1 MRKLIVFF
9 SLSLFFVSC
18 NPQGGG
24 GTQPEPY
31 KRPFPTKAYYNGDLK
46 KTIVLDSNS
55 RVIQFTNYSTSTQ
68 NQDYVVKYDN
78 QGRIDSVY
86 REFNQKKLGTYYK
99 YPSLDSLYVR
109 RFNDTT
115 WDYDY
120 GLRFSSSNI
129 EYMSAEIHFDW
140 QWEIDGDSITETQWL
155 TNQTPNIIYEQNI
168 IVLGDSVN
176 PLWVDDNPFFS
187 WYYFYDPGSI
197 FSSRM
202 PMKRYDINSNLSTI
216 SDNFYDSEGRL
227 IERRETNSNGD
238 TYTMEFSY
246 N

>member
-120 GLRFSSSNI
+120 GLRFSSSHI
-129 EYMSAEIHFDW
+129 KYIHTNTSRDYQW
-140 QWEIDGDSITETQWL
+140 QISGDTILETQWQKIQSPY
-155 TNQTPNIIYEQNI
+155 TIHTQDSF
-168 IVLGDSVN
+168 VLSDSIN
-176 PLWVDDNPFFS
+176 PFWIEDNPFFS
-187 WYYFYDPGSI
+187 WYYFYYPDII
-197 FSSRM
+197 FSARM
-202 PMKRYDINSNLSTI
+202 PESRNKINSSSSEI
-216 SDNFYDSEGRL
+216 YDHFYDSEGRL
-227 IERRETNSNGD
+227 IERRAIHSNGNIN
-238 TYTMEFSY
+238 TMEFSY